1 MSKLSSL
8 AISDNGFIFKP
19 STGES
24 YTTNEIGLFIINLLR
39 KDRSGEEIIEA
50 IMNDFDVD
58 KITAGKFKSMCR
70 FRGGLFLL
78 RLVLWWE
85 FCFGAGSKYL
95 ALSRLAL
102 SLLALAV
109 LFCCCM

>member
-39 KDRSGEEIIEA
+39 TEKSGEEIIEA
-50 IMNDFDVD
+50 IMDDFDVD
-58 KITAGKFKSMCR
+58 KITAGRDMYE
-70 FRGGLFLL
+70 FLDVMK
-78 RLVLWWE
+78 RE
-85 FCFGAGSKYL
+85 
-95 ALSRLAL
+95 
-102 SLLALAV
+102 SLID
-109 LFCCCM
+109 